1 MPSLRNR
8 AADVPQISEALLQKL
23 GTAVGRERIQLSPA
37 ALKYL
42 ESCRFPENLRQL
54 ERLLE
59 RAVAYS
65 LGKVIRRQT
74 LQELMA
80 DLEKTVASMRQD
92 RQLLERERLLQALRE
107 AGGNI
112 TQTAEILEKSRAAV
126 YRLIAK
132 HDIPLSRRT

>member
-1 MPSLRNR
+1 
-8 AADVPQISEALLQKL
+8 
-23 GTAVGRERIQLSPA
+23 
-37 ALKYL
+37 
-42 ESCRFPENLRQL
+42 
-54 ERLLE
+54 
-59 RAVAYS
+59 
-65 LGKVIRRQT
+65 
-74 LQELMA
+74 MA
-80 DLEKTVASMRQD
+80 DLEKTVESMRQD

>member
-1 MPSLRNR
+1 MPPLRDR
-8 AADVPQISEALLQKL
+8 PADVPQISKELLAKI
-23 GTAVGRERIQLSPA
+23 GAAVGRERIQLSPA
-37 ALKYL
+37 ALEYL

-80 DLEKTVASMRQD
+80 DLEKTIASMREE
-92 RQLLERERLLQALRE
+92 RQLLERERLLQALQE
-107 AGGNI
+107 TGGNI
-112 TQTAEILEKSRAAV
+112 THTAEVLEKSRAAV

-132 HDIPLSRRT
+132 HDIPLSRRS

>member
-80 DLEKTVASMRQD
+80 DLEKTVASMRQE
-92 RQLLERERLLQALRE
+92 RQLLEREKLLEALRQT
-107 AGGNI
+107 GGNI

-132 HDIPLSRRT
+132 HEIPLSRRT